1 MRPMRAVIKG
11 NPVSGRRLAVQVA
24 LLVSMLFAWIAPELV
39 GATVGPMRQSASIPA
54 ERKADKV
61 AVIPVTGGIDDVSL
75 WSLERRLKAARQ
87 IGADAV
93 VIELDTP
100 GGEVGA
106 MLDICLRIK
115 SDAPANTVAW
125 VHPKAFSAGTFIAL
139 SCREVVVSPG
149 SVFGDAAPIA
159 AVPGMGIM
167 PLPAAERA
175 KQESPLLDE
184 LDAAAA
190 RRREDPRLLEAFV
203 AVERELWLIERTADG
218 VRRFADRAD
227 LERLG
232 IDPVQIPA
240 KPTAS
245 DAPRPRAASDV
256 PLSEAD
262 RDAWIMVEV
271 VDQSNRLLVV
281 QSDEA
286 MRWGLAEAIVKDD
299 GELRGFFLADTL
311 VRLPEH
317 WSETLVRFLISWPIR
332 ILLIGIF
339 IVALVIEGLHPG
351 VGVPGAV
358 AAGALLLLVGA
369 PGLLGLAEW
378 WEILLVLAGIVLLGV
393 EILVL
398 PGMGVAGVLGA
409 LCVIVGLVASFTGSD
424 PTSSAER
431 SALLTATTTTVA
443 GLVLGAILVWVSSR
457 WFRETALMRRAVLS
471 AAVVDAHSAP
481 IRGEVPLPGVGA
493 HGIADTDLRP
503 SGRAQFGEGVFDAQ
517 STGAYVHRG
526 SNVVVVARNGQ
537 SLVVEEVAV
546 QNSASGECI
555 DSERT
560 SDQPN
565 ERGTQ
570 A

>member
-1 MRPMRAVIKG
+1 
-11 NPVSGRRLAVQVA
+11 
-24 LLVSMLFAWIAPELV
+24 
-39 GATVGPMRQSASIPA
+39 
-54 ERKADKV
+54 
-61 AVIPVTGGIDDVSL
+61 
-75 WSLERRLKAARQ
+75 
-87 IGADAV
+87 
-93 VIELDTP
+93 
-100 GGEVGA
+100 
-106 MLDICLRIK
+106 
-115 SDAPANTVAW
+115 
-125 VHPKAFSAGTFIAL
+125 
-139 SCREVVVSPG
+139 
-149 SVFGDAAPIA
+149 
-159 AVPGMGIM
+159 
-167 PLPAAERA
+167 
-175 KQESPLLDE
+175 
-184 LDAAAA
+184 
-190 RRREDPRLLEAFV
+190 
-203 AVERELWLIERTADG
+203 
-218 VRRFADRAD
+218 
-227 LERLG
+227 
-232 IDPVQIPA
+232 
-240 KPTAS
+240 
-245 DAPRPRAASDV
+245 
-256 PLSEAD
+256 
-262 RDAWIMVEV
+262 MVEV

-503 SGRAQFGEGVFDAQ
+503 SGRAQFGEDVFDAQ

>member
-1 MRPMRAVIKG
+1 MRAVIKG
-11 NPVSGRRLAVQVA
+11 NPISGRRLAVQVA
-24 LLVSMLFAWIAPELV
+24 LLVSVLFAWIAPELV

-203 AVERELWLIERTADG
+203 AVERELWLVERTADG
-218 VRRFADRAD
+218 VRRFADRAE
-227 LERLG
+227 LELLG
-232 IDPVQIPA
+232 LDPTQLPA
-240 KPTAS
+240 KPTGTGGA
-245 DAPRPRAASDV
+245 RPRSASEV
-256 PLSEAD
+256 PLTTAD
-262 RDAWIMVEV
+262 RGVWTMVEV

-393 EILVL
+393 EFLVL

-493 HGIADTDLRP
+493 RGIADTDLRP
-503 SGRAQFGEGVFDAQ
+503 SGRAQFGEDVFDAQ